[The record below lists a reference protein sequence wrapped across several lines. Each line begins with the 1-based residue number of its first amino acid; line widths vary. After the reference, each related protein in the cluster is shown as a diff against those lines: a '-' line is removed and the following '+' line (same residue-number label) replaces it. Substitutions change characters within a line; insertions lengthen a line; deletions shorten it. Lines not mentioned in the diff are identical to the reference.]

1 LYLTSVK
8 FCPQLPAEAILLN
21 RFQGSPT
28 GEILQQL
35 LTQAITQ
42 SLTVQD
48 PVQAGQFLQSQ
59 INSAFGLD

>member
-1 LYLTSVK
+1 
-8 FCPQLPAEAILLN
+8 
-21 RFQGSPT
+21 
-28 GEILQQL
+28 LQQL